1 MFYLKNHQLVDSAL
15 TQIQSRKY
23 ARIESAKKIAYLFNS
38 AHSFDL
44 SKIKICLDY
53 ENHFCA
59 YHQIQMYIWK
69 LSKKKQIL
77 CTKENVKKSYKGQ
90 VTYSDGIDYDITN
103 KIPEERRNDILF
115 FNPGHHL
122 VCPYSRNLIFGTGV
136 GMNYQSYQCTFSN

>member
-1 MFYLKNHQLVDSAL
+1 MKHFLILATRFPGSWIATVFAL
-15 TQIQSRKY
+15 ASIGFLPIITLQC
-23 ARIESAKKIAYLFNS
+23 E
-38 AHSFDL
+38 
-44 SKIKICLDY
+44 IKICLDY

-103 KIPEERRNDILF
+103 KIPEERRNNILF
-115 FNPGHHL
+115 FM
-122 VCPYSRNLIFGTGV
+122 RW
-136 GMNYQSYQCTFSN
+136 TFETDHITVQREELMYGPKDLLSWIGGAL